1 MLVYDRGKF
10 WSSSIWVSEQVHIL
24 NTVDQFNSKEIEA
37 SEEYQKELI
46 LPAYEFHLCKSC
58 EGYVQVYNGKFK
70 VFKQAERLQGVDVVM
85 RLKGLISPLPM
96 CADFSLFANV
106 K

>member
-1 MLVYDRGKF
+1 M
-10 WSSSIWVSEQVHIL
+10 VH
-24 NTVDQFNSKEIEA
+24 TVDQFNSREIET

-70 VFKQAERLQGVDVVM
+70 VFKQAGMLQGVDVVM
-85 RLKGLISPLPM
+85 CLKGLVSPMPM
-96 CADFSLFANV
+96 CADFSCSQM
-106 K
+106 